1 MTLLMSDNEM
11 MEKGREEGR
20 KDVLFS
26 LVKDGTLSPEIAA
39 IKADMS
45 AEEFVKAMKEAGY

>member
-1 MTLLMSDNEM
+1 MTLLMRDNEM
-11 MEKGREEGR
+11 REEGR
-20 KDVLFS
+20 KEGRKDLLFS